1 MLRKSMMLIFLF
13 MIFISNCSANSSQG
27 RLLNI
32 GVEMFKKQIIANS
45 NFKVG
50 RYLSPEFYLYHKDIV
65 DLQIELYGNVYV
77 HPFMINSIILID
89 PMTNA
94 DGYIECIEIIGRGGR
109 TDQFMLNQTAVK
121 IAQIIGLSVEEM
133 KILFLQGQEFRELY
147 EGQVSCAFYL
157 GQVYS
162 AQLGKNIYLE
172 RMANKKGAFYI
183 IDYKKPEERSS
194 TLGKM
199 FKL

>member
-50 RYLSPEFYLYHKDIV
+50 IEHSLEFYLYHKDVV
-65 DLQIELYGNVYV
+65 DSQLELYGNVRL
-77 HPFMINSIILID
+77 HPFFVKEWGKSILVD
-89 PMTNA
+89 PKTNA
-94 DGYIECIEIIGRGGR
+94 DGYIECIEIIGRDNDS
-109 TDQFMLNQTAVK
+109 DQVMLDKTAVK

-133 KILFLQGQEFRELY
+133 KILFIQGQEFRELY
-147 EGQVSCAFYL
+147 E

-172 RMANKKGAFYI
+172 RMANKKEHFI
-183 IDYKKPEERSS
+183 
-194 TLGKM
+194 
-199 FKL
+199 